1 MSDDASRAL
10 FHAAWVF
17 WALGPQ
23 LVICLLLGYAAAKRS
38 GGSLLNW
45 LIVGFLAAVVPL
57 VGVVVMVVL
66 MRRATVVRAFGRD
79 EPQGRT
85 E

>member
-1 MSDDASRAL
+1 MSDDVSRAL
-10 FHAAWVF
+10 FHAAWIF

-23 LVICLLLGYAAAKRS
+23 LVICLLLAYAAAKRS
-38 GGSLLNW
+38 SGGMLNW
-45 LIVGFLAAVVPL
+45 LIVGFLAAIVPL
-57 VGVVVMVVL
+57 LGVVVMLVL
-66 MRRATVVRAFGRD
+66 LRRATVVPAFGRD

>member
-1 MSDDASRAL
+1 MSDDVSRAL

-38 GGSLLNW
+38 GGGLLNW
-45 LIVGFLAAVVPL
+45 LIAGFLAAVVPV

-66 MRRATVVRAFGRD
+66 LRRVRPKAL
-79 EPQGRT
+79 T
-85 E
+85 AAS